1 MSSLA
6 QIHGDRVP
14 GEATRRRLT
23 DRQAATVQRLAEALV
38 GELAEAGYEHLTV
51 RNVARRAGVA
61 PATAYTYFTSKAHLV
76 SEVFLRRLLAL
87 PDTPADPG
95 VPAAERVVA
104 AIGDIA
110 RLVADEPGLAAA
122 CSPALL
128 GADPDVAVLRDR
140 IGAELHRRLAQ
151 ALAGGD
157 PGEDGTDDD
166 VVTALDLM
174 LTGALLQAG
183 MGHMA
188 YADLGD
194 RLAGLVPLVIGGR
207 S

>member
-6 QIHGDRVP
+6 QIHGDRLP

-23 DRQAATVQRLAEALV
+23 DRQAATVRRLADALV
-38 GELAEAGYEHLTV
+38 GELAEVGYEQLTV

-61 PATAYTYFTSKAHLV
+61 PATAYTYFTSKSHLV
-76 SEVFLRRLLAL
+76 SEVFWRRLLAL

-95 VPAAERVVA
+95 VPAAQRVVA
-104 AIGDIA
+104 AVSDIA
-110 RLVADEPGLAAA
+110 HLVAGEPGLAAA

-151 ALAGGD
+151 ALAGD
-157 PGEDGTDDD
+157 DAGEDGADDD

-183 MGHMA
+183 MGHMP
-188 YADLGD
+188 YAELGD
-194 RLAGLVPLVIGGR
+194 RLASLVPLVIGDR

>member
-1 MSSLA
+1 MSKLA

-38 GELAEAGYEHLTV
+38 GELAEVGYENLTV

-76 SEVFLRRLLAL
+76 SEVFWRRLLAL

-104 AIGDIA
+104 AVSDIA
-110 RLVADEPGLAAA
+110 QLVAGEPGLAAA

-140 IGAELHRRLAQ
+140 IGAELHRRLAR

-166 VVTALDLM
+166 VVTVLDLM

-183 MGHMA
+183 MGHMP
-188 YADLGD
+188 YAELGD
-194 RLAGLVPLVIGGR
+194 RLAGLVPLVIGTR